1 MLHESIL
8 KEAPH
13 LNEEIVTGYRTL
25 GREYYSA
32 QEGGTWLNFCW
43 ECAATFSE
51 PLPHYSLFCGQL

>member
-32 QEGGTWLNFCW
+32 Q
-43 ECAATFSE
+43 
-51 PLPHYSLFCGQL
+51 